1 MIKIT
6 KGLLSRWFDEVNNE
20 FFNNE
25 LRKPDFVI
33 THNRGYFGQFRP
45 RTWTIEISIYWIRSE
60 RDYMNTLIHECCHCY
75 VRQKYGYRV
84 QSHGYEWKEVADR
97 INRQMCGKYGTIQRC
112 GGGQDNDVVRYVNA
126 EKFIVFTDYH
136 GKIGIAKYRDDA
148 YVARLKK
155 MGCVMGGTKM
165 YYLVSDN
172 ADLAKVK
179 FRKVNTISIRWQ
191 YIRLSLS
198 EILDKSSIIKTEMY
212 GNLKKVA

>member
-6 KGLLSRWFDEVNNE
+6 KELLSRWFDKVNKE

-25 LRKPDFVI
+25 LRKTDFVI

-45 RTWTIEISIYWIRSE
+45 RTWTIEISTYWIRTE

-84 QSHGYEWKEVADR
+84 QSHGYEWKDIADR

-112 GGGQDNDVVRYVNA
+112 GGGQDKYVVRNA
-126 EKFIVFTDYH
+126 NVEKFIVFTDYH
-136 GKIGIAKYRDDA
+136 GKIAIAKYRDDT
-148 YVARLKK
+148 YVVRLKK

-172 ADLAKVK
+172 GELAKVK
-179 FRKVNTISIRWQ
+179 FRKANALSVRWQ
-191 YIRLSLS
+191 YIDFSLD
-198 EILDKSSIIKTEMY
+198 EILDKSSIIKVEMY
-212 GNLKKVA
+212 ENLKRVA